1 MRSVGPELNRA
12 QSYLSAGG
20 FNQKEVTLAIKPNKP
35 VVALHASAHV
45 ASGSPP
51 SPKVC
56 YHIEYS
62 LDSGNSWIPIVKGRA
77 IPRRGDEP
85 GDFWSQSFSY
95 GSSAMRAPIGQ
106 TILVRFRND
115 GGKRYLRAEAHL
127 IQATSQPDPVK
138 VTYAWTDASGAHQG
152 SHVFGRKGDWRL
164 ATGKQVQTRWVQIEP
179 VR

>member
-1 MRSVGPELNRA
+1 MLSAGPELGLA
-12 QSYLSAGG
+12 KSFVTAGG
-20 FNQKEVTLAIKPNKP
+20 FGEKKVTLAIQPNKP
-35 VVALHASAHV
+35 VVGLHASAHV

-51 SPKVC
+51 NPKVR

-62 LDSGNSWIPIVKGRA
+62 LDSGKRWLPLVKDRA

-95 GSSAMRAPIGQ
+95 GSSAIRAEAGKPIQ
-106 TILVRFRND
+106 IRFRND

-127 IQATSQPDPVK
+127 VQATGKPDPVK
-138 VTYAWTDASGAHQG
+138 VTYAWTDSSGPRQDT
-152 SHVFGRKGDWRL
+152 HVFRAKGDWRL
-164 ATGKQVQTRWVQIEP
+164 TTGRQVRTHWVEFEL